1 MSIGG
6 RRAVALLNCTANSA
20 QVTIDWSKLGLDRTP
35 RSLRDVFS
43 ERDLPPDETVFSVE
57 SHDLLLMIID
67 GEDKTPA
74 EYPASEANINGIPAT
89 SGPTFAV
96 LQYRN
101 SSDHVAIIRVKSSS
115 GFSTALALTP
125 TVASD
130 TGTAGLIL
138 PKGTADLSFAGHA
151 ANIRKLTVYSW

>member
-1 MSIGG
+1 MSVGG
-6 RRAVALLNCTANSA
+6 RRAVVLLNCTAASA
-20 QVTIDWSKLGLDRTP
+20 QVKVDWSKLGLDGTP

-43 ERDLPPDETVFSVE
+43 ERDLPPDETVFSVP
-57 SHDLLLMIID
+57 SNDLLLMIID

-74 EYPASEANINGIPAT
+74 EYPASQANISGIPAT
-89 SGPTFAV
+89 SAPTFAV

-125 TVASD
+125 TLGSE
-130 TGTAGLIL
+130 TGAAGLIL
-138 PKGTADLSFAGHA
+138 PKGTADLSFTGKA
-151 ANIRKLTVYSW
+151 ANIGKLAVYSW